1 MCPSEPSANTPRG
14 APPTPAKG
22 LGSTASVHL
31 CRGRFRPR
39 TADGRLRRCVMRTV
53 RPGGGL
59 FRRWGPAGWLSFS
72 RCIKKKREKRK
83 EISAQI
89 NRLLPTSS
97 DPHGTLVSCLCHF
110 VNRPLGRDV
119 PRFPNRETLGFR
131 PCLLFKNR
139 VLPRSS
145 PTGSPTPG
153 SSVTREVRRV
163 RARREAVCG
172 AQEAWTPALGCSRAR
187 PGDQSCAPCH
197 NTHTW

>member
-1 MCPSEPSANTPRG
+1 MGGFFVAG
-14 APPTPAKG
+14 
-22 LGSTASVHL
+22 
-31 CRGRFRPR
+31 
-39 TADGRLRRCVMRTV
+39 GRL
-53 RPGGGL
+53 GGSHSL
-59 FRRWGPAGWLSFS
+59 DAL
-72 RCIKKKREKRK
+72 KKKREKRK

-97 DPHGTLVSCLCHF
+97 YPHVTLVSCLCHF

-131 PCLLFKNR
+131 SCLLFKNR
-139 VLPRSS
+139 VLPRSA

-153 SSVTREVRRV
+153 SSVTREARRV